1 MRLRAFLVAAA
12 LAAGVL
18 PAAAAAQVEGRTRAG
33 AETFVYVQRAWLGIR
48 FSWEEEGDRQARVAE
63 VMEGSPAER
72 AGVRAG
78 DVVLSIDGRPA
89 TEEAVD
95 DLREGL
101 DEGDRVRLR
110 LRRDGREWDQEV
122 VAARPSPRIARG
134 FPRRPDG
141 DRTIIIE
148 GDSLRVYVDSLRQHL
163 DSLRVGIYRRH
174 GDSVVIRI
182 DSVMGMMR
190 DSLVRAWP
198 RVMREMPEF
207 QFRMREGV
215 LPFFYEFGPRSLA
228 GAEFA
233 EMNEGL
239 GRYFRTSEGLLVL
252 KVAPESPAARA
263 GLEAGDVVVRAN
275 GRAVEDIG
283 DLREAF
289 TGADERTVRVE
300 VVRQGARRTLEIR
313 WERPER
319 RPFRELLP
327 DRRRPERERPR
338 TRG

>member
-1 MRLRAFLVAAA
+1 MRLRAFLAAAA
-12 LAAGVL
+12 LAAAGVL
-18 PAAAAAQVEGRTRAG
+18 PAAAAAQVEVRVPGDERLA
-33 AETFVYVQRAWLGIR
+33 VVQRAWLGIR
-48 FSWEEEGDRQARVAE
+48 FAWEERDDRQARVAE

-110 LRRDGREWDQEV
+110 LRREGREWEQEV
-122 VAARPSPRIARG
+122 VAARPSPRMARV
-134 FPRRPDG
+134 FPRVPG
-141 DRTIIIE
+141 GEHTIIID
-148 GDSLRVYVDSLRQHL
+148 GDSLRMHVDSLRRHL
-163 DSLRVGIYRRH
+163 DSMRVHIYRGR
-174 GDSVVIRI
+174 GDSIVIRV

-198 RVMREMPEF
+198 RVMREMPDI
-207 QFRMREGV
+207 RLREGV
-215 LPFFYEFGPRSLA
+215 LPFFFEFGPRSIA

-275 GRAVEDIG
+275 GQAVEDVG

-289 TGADERTVRVE
+289 TDADDRTVRVE

-313 WERPER
+313 WERPEPR
-319 RPFRELLP
+319 RFREI
-327 DRRRPERERPR
+327 RPGRPR
-338 TRG
+338 TERS

>member
-1 MRLRAFLVAAA
+1 MKVRAFLVAAA
-12 LAAGVL
+12 LAAAGVV
-18 PAAAAAQVEGRTRAG
+18 PAAAAAQVEVRRPGEERM
-33 AETFVYVQRAWLGIR
+33 VIVQGAWLGIR
-48 FSWEEEGDRQARVAE
+48 FSWEEEGDRQARVVE

-72 AGVRAG
+72 AGVRTG

-89 TEEAVD
+89 TAEAVD

-101 DEGDRVRLR
+101 EEGDRVRLR

-122 VAARPSPRIARG
+122 VAARPSPRMARV
-134 FPRRPDG
+134 FPRGIPDG
-141 DRTIIIE
+141 DRTIVIRT
-148 GDSLRVYVDSLRQHL
+148 DSLGMYVDSLRERL
-163 DSLRVGIYRRH
+163 DSMRVHIYRGR
-174 GDSVVIRI
+174 GDSVVIRV

-198 RVMREMPEF
+198 RVMRQMPEF
-207 QFRMREGV
+207 RFREGV
-215 LPFFYEFGPRSLA
+215 IPFFYEFGPRSLA

-275 GRAVEDIG
+275 GQAVEDVG

-289 TGADERTVRVE
+289 TDADDRTVRVE

-319 RPFRELLP
+319 RPFREF
-327 DRRRPERERPR
+327 RPARPR
-338 TRG
+338 TERS